1 MSDVPDLVLDDK
13 RDLWAHGEAD
23 LGRQAGGLGEHVEV
37 SAREGQGDGLLHVD
51 GDGLLLLV
59 DVGGLGELDVAGAD
73 VSGRGELHAFFRA
86 GDDDALAE
94 LGEVLDD
101 PLKRMEAGY

>member
-1 MSDVPDLVLDDK
+1 MSNVPDLVLHDE

-23 LGRQAGGLGEHVEV
+23 LGREAGGLGEHVEV
-37 SAREGQGDGLLHVD
+37 SAREGQGDWLLHVD

-59 DVGGLGELDVAGAD
+59 DAGGLGELDVAGAD
-73 VSGRGELHAFFRA
+73 VSGRGELHALFRA

-101 PLKRMEAGY
+101 PLKRLP